1 MTWSEKKES
10 PHGLIIPG
18 KSWIFTS
25 NSTVTAIDWPSW
37 QATRK
42 VWDGKKMVIG
52 ESCRTGGEEEREFC
66 HQSRERTESGI
77 RYFIFHELIVSNPG
91 IYR

>member
-1 MTWSEKKES
+1 VTWSEKKES

-42 VWDGKKMVIG
+42 DL
-52 ESCRTGGEEEREFC
+52 GG
-66 HQSRERTESGI
+66 QKNGNWGI
-77 RYFIFHELIVSNPG
+77 MQDRG
-91 IYR
+91 